1 MAMTIV
7 YEVGNNLYVNL
18 TNKCPCSC
26 TFCIRNNGDGA
37 YGSDSLWLEHD
48 PSDQEIIQALKEH
61 NFKNYKEIVF
71 CGYGEP
77 TERLDCLTAAASFIK
92 KNDGPPI
99 RLNTNGLA
107 DLIHGKPVAYK
118 LQGLCDIV
126 SISLNAGTKEEYLK
140 VTRPSF
146 GDKSFEA
153 MQRFAIDCK
162 KYVKTVIFTVVDVIG
177 SEEITAAQEIA
188 DQTGYSFAG
197 KKIRKLILIKMERLS
212 IKCVPFN
219 FNTFRSRISSFRRR
233 HRHNNEQ
240 YMLRPYCKSIL

>member
-77 TERLDCLTAAASFIK
+77 TERLDSLTAAA
-92 KNDGPPI
+92 
-99 RLNTNGLA
+99 
-107 DLIHGKPVAYK
+107 
-118 LQGLCDIV
+118 
-126 SISLNAGTKEEYLK
+126 
-140 VTRPSF
+140 
-146 GDKSFEA
+146 
-153 MQRFAIDCK
+153 
-162 KYVKTVIFTVVDVIG
+162 
-177 SEEITAAQEIA
+177 
-188 DQTGYSFAG
+188 
-197 KKIRKLILIKMERLS
+197 
-212 IKCVPFN
+212 
-219 FNTFRSRISSFRRR
+219 
-233 HRHNNEQ
+233 
-240 YMLRPYCKSIL
+240 

>member
-99 RLNTNGLA
+99 RLITNGLA

-188 DQTGYSFAG
+188 DKLG
-197 KKIRKLILIKMERLS
+197 IPLRVRKYES
-212 IKCVPFN
+212 
-219 FNTFRSRISSFRRR
+219 
-233 HRHNNEQ
+233 
-240 YMLRPYCKSIL
+240 

>member
-1 MAMTIV
+1 MTIV

-99 RLNTNGLA
+99 TLNTNGLA

-188 DQTGYSFAG
+188 DKLG
-197 KKIRKLILIKMERLS
+197 IPLRVRKYES
-212 IKCVPFN
+212 
-219 FNTFRSRISSFRRR
+219 
-233 HRHNNEQ
+233 
-240 YMLRPYCKSIL
+240 

>member
-26 TFCIRNNGDGA
+26 TFCIRNNRDGA

-92 KNDGPPI
+92 KNDGPPTKPEEKTAYQMYYDFNEKI
-99 RLNTNGLA
+99 SKITSHRILA
-107 DLIHGKPVAYK
+107 INRGE
-118 LQGLCDIV
+118 
-126 SISLNAGTKEEYLK
+126 KEEYLK

-188 DQTGYSFAG
+188 DKLG
-197 KKIRKLILIKMERLS
+197 IPLRVRKYES
-212 IKCVPFN
+212 
-219 FNTFRSRISSFRRR
+219 
-233 HRHNNEQ
+233 
-240 YMLRPYCKSIL
+240 

>member
-1 MAMTIV
+1 M
-7 YEVGNNLYVNL
+7 
-18 TNKCPCSC
+18 
-26 TFCIRNNGDGA
+26 
-37 YGSDSLWLEHD
+37 
-48 PSDQEIIQALKEH
+48 
-61 NFKNYKEIVF
+61 
-71 CGYGEP
+71 
-77 TERLDCLTAAASFIK
+77 TAAASFIK

-177 SEEITAAQEIA
+177 SEEIAAAQEIA
-188 DQTGYSFAG
+188 DKLG
-197 KKIRKLILIKMERLS
+197 IPLRVRKYES
-212 IKCVPFN
+212 
-219 FNTFRSRISSFRRR
+219 
-233 HRHNNEQ
+233 
-240 YMLRPYCKSIL
+240 